1 VVNEWQP
8 LDPSAAAQLSDARRQ
23 LHHAAQL
30 ATAFGISYLEKQ
42 ADDSHTNLEWLESEG
57 ALASHSMNDTRVAI
71 CVHDLAVMTGGRT
84 FGLRGKTMDDGAE
97 WLRERLA
104 EAGFDPAKFT
114 LKRHYEIPR
123 HPVASGAKFDAAPS
137 DLQQL
142 ADWYSNAAAALEEVR
157 ISHGGTEVRC
167 WPHHF
172 DIATLITVAP
182 GKTVGVGMEPG
193 DKYYDEPYFYI
204 NMNPSPSAIQ
214 LPDTLDGEGQWHADE
229 WTGAVLPA
237 SKFTGDA
244 LLQTQQLD
252 DFLHSAVDAAIRLV
266 RSRQA

>member
-1 VVNEWQP
+1 MVNEWQP
-8 LDPSAAAQLSDARRQ
+8 LDPSSAAQLSDARRQ
-23 LHHAAQL
+23 LHHAVQL

-42 ADDSHTNLEWLESEG
+42 PDDSHTSLEWIESDG
-57 ALASHSMNDTRVAI
+57 ALASRTMNGIRVAI
-71 CVHDLAVMTGGRT
+71 CVHDLAVMAGGKTFRLRGRT
-84 FGLRGKTMDDGAE
+84 MDEAAA
-97 WLRERLA
+97 WLRVTLA

-114 LKRHYEIPR
+114 LKRHYEIPH
-123 HPVASGAKFDAAPS
+123 HPVANSATFDAVPS

-157 ISHGGTEVRC
+157 ISHDGAEVRC

-193 DKYYDEPYFYI
+193 DTYYDEPYFYI
-204 NMNPSPSAIQ
+204 NMYPSPSAGE
-214 LPDTLDGEGQWHADE
+214 LPDTLDGEGQWHTDE

-237 SKFTGDA
+237 SRFTSDP
-244 LLQTQQLD
+244 LLQPQQLD
-252 DFLHSAVDAAIRLV
+252 DFLHSGIDVAIRLV
-266 RSRQA
+266 KSHT